1 MIVVSEVRLP
11 VAGPQGC
18 KRDDGKSRR
27 RGEIARTTPVQFREA
42 DAISSFLR
50 SHNYRAYWS
59 LSDSKYAGTGLLVRR
74 DRMQP
79 SSLRFSLC
87 TDGPPR
93 LCFYLFIESCST
105 GVVLKLRHA

>member
-11 VAGPQGC
+11 VAGPPGC
-18 KRDDGKSRR
+18 KKDDGKSRR
-27 RGEIARTTPVQFREA
+27 RGEIARTTPAQSREA
-42 DAISSFLR
+42 DEIFSFLR

-59 LSDSKYAGTGLLVRR
+59 CSDSKYAGAGLLVRR

-87 TDGPPR
+87 ADGPPR
-93 LCFYLFIESCST
+93 PCFYLFIDPCST